1 MVREPLVHL
10 LLIGRLDEGDE
21 VGVRRCRIACLGFPV
36 KVRHDGNEQLAASLA
51 EEFRAICLWEECA
64 ADFVDIGFAFD
75 FGEEIPVFGC
85 VRRREVDQV
94 LVLVVVFEALL
105 IFAFVVEDNERI
117 VSSSLHLV
125 GEELDRL
132 SLPGARLPEDEN
144 RPVLA
149 EWDKP

>member
-21 VGVRRCRIACLGFPV
+21 VGVRRCRRIACLGFPV
-36 KVRHDGNEQLAASLA
+36 KVRHGGNEQLAASLA

-94 LVLVVVFEALL
+94 LVL
-105 IFAFVVEDNERI
+105 
-117 VSSSLHLV
+117 SWSCSK
-125 GEELDRL
+125 L
-132 SLPGARLPEDEN
+132 S
-144 RPVLA
+144 
-149 EWDKP
+149 